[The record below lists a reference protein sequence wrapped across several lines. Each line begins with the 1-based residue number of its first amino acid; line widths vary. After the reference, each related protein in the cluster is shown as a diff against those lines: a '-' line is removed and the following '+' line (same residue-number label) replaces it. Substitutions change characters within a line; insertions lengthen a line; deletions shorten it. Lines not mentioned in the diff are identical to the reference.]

1 MSKVN
6 AELVK
11 GVITTQAVDTLC
23 AEDLQTGEKLYYAT
37 GAAAVLCEAVDT
49 CEAMM
54 TTPYRLRAWSS
65 AIDRKR
71 GNKPADQKPFVWT
84 LPGRHGWGGVAPSAQ
99 PAPAVNAAAGPL
111 DRDDVKEWAKAVA
124 ERDAMNAQLEAMRAE
139 LDAIKADLGE
149 DEPDG
154 EDEPVNAAPL
164 SWWHTEAAGMM
175 VKELAGGLSQ
185 FLRAKAAAPRVLN
198 SAAPLPP
205 TEGVS
210 EREAELL
217 RAFRTAQQTNPEDAA
232 MFGDAL
238 LKMYGTPQSP
248 AHESPQA

>member
-11 GVITTQAVDTLC
+11 GVITTQAVDTIA

-54 TTPYRLRAWSS
+54 STPYRLRAWSS
-65 AIDRKR
+65 TVDRKR

-84 LPGRHGWGGVAPSAQ
+84 LPGRHGWGGVVPSAQ
-99 PAPAVNAAAGPL
+99 PAGSVNGAAGPL

-139 LDAIKADLGE
+139 LDAIKADLDE
-149 DEPDG
+149 DQPEQD
-154 EDEPVNAAPL
+154 DEPVNAAPL

-175 VKELAGGLSQ
+175 VKELAGGLSH
-185 FLRAKAAAPRVLN
+185 FLRAKATGPRVLN
-198 SAAPLPP
+198 NAAPVAPS
-205 TEGVS
+205 EGVN
-210 EREAELL
+210 ERERELL
-217 RAFRTAQQTNPEDAA
+217 QAFRTAQQTNPEDAA

-238 LKMYGTPQSP
+238 LKMYGPQSNPTHETPQ
-248 AHESPQA
+248 A